1 MRVLAGLES
10 MPIADDFR
18 WYVLRDLK
26 RANAALPACRMLAE
40 LRMEVFTPMKE
51 RITFIGGRRV
61 RREIPFLPDLLFV
74 RATREQL
81 DPIVLAT
88 PTLQYRFVRGGSYC
102 EAMTV
107 DNSDMERFIHAVRSS
122 VCPHYYTPQEV
133 NASMRGRRVRII
145 GGVLDGYE
153 GELLNAQGAR
163 VRRLLVE
170 IPNLLSAGIELTDCE
185 YVML

>member
-1 MRVLAGLES
+1 MSIVEAS
-10 MPIADDFR
+10 Q

-26 RANAALPACRMLAE
+26 RANAALPAYRMLSD
-40 LRMEVFTPMKE
+40 LGMEVFTPMKE
-51 RITFIGGRRV
+51 RIALIRGRRV
-61 RREIPFLPDLLFV
+61 RRVIPFLSDLLFV
-74 RATREQL
+74 HATREQL

-88 PTLQYRFVRGGSYC
+88 STLQYRFVRGGSYC

-107 DNSDMERFIHAVRSS
+107 GNSDMEHFIRAVRSS
-122 VCPHYYTPQEV
+122 ARPHYYTPQEV
-133 NASMRGRRVRII
+133 NASMRGRRVRIV

-153 GELLNAQGAR
+153 GALLTVQGSR